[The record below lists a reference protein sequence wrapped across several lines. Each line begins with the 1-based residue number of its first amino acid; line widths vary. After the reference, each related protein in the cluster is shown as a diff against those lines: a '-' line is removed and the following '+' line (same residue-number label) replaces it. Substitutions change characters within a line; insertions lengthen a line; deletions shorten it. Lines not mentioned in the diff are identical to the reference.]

1 MAERLRSVVLRMGML
16 ATLRARSVLEIDS
29 FGCAPLQPQPHRCLF
44 FSCYVQFSGGQVVG
58 AVITASHNAEVDNG
72 IKLVDRDGGEIFVN
86 AHYAH
91 YSPPA
96 ACIHLCSCVV

>member
-1 MAERLRSVVLRMGML
+1 M
-16 ATLRARSVLEIDS
+16 
-29 FGCAPLQPQPHRCLF
+29 
-44 FSCYVQFSGGQVVG
+44 VG